1 MKKFQ
6 LQKSFLLEAAHFLP
20 LVDDEH
26 KCKRVHG
33 HSYTLTFCISSEKLI
48 DGMVCDFKDISFVV
62 KTVIINVLDHRLL
75 NDFPR
80 LENPTAENLAAY
92 CAEIF
97 LHEFRM
103 LYYRP
108 THPWHKDRKKHF
120 IRLDAVEVQ
129 ETATSVCRYEVG
141 EHI

>member
-1 MKKFQ
+1 MRYQ
-6 LQKSFLLEAAHFLP
+6 LKKSFKMEAAHFLP

-26 KCKRVHG
+26 KCKRLHG

-62 KTVIINVLDHRLL
+62 KTVIINVFDHRLL

-108 THPWHKDRKKHF
+108 THPWYKDRKKQF

-129 ETATSVCRYEVG
+129 ETATSICRYEVD

>member
-1 MKKFQ
+1 MEIYKDITF
-6 LQKSFLLEAAHFLP
+6 EAAHLLP
-20 LVDDEH
+20 NLPDDH
-26 KCKRVHG
+26 KCKRLHG

-62 KTVIINVLDHRLL
+62 KTVIINVFDHRLL

-103 LYYRP
+103 LYYRIA
-108 THPWHKDRKKHF
+108 R
-120 IRLDAVEVQ
+120 I
-129 ETATSVCRYEVG
+129 
-141 EHI
+141 